1 MKIETEYNIGDTVFF
16 IHEDEIQKGVVQ
28 NLKIMV
34 HPNIYEKYN
43 VKCFFPDCGECTIEL
58 ASDRLFATPQALVEG
73 LMLNFS
79 NKEDDE
85 Q

>member
-16 IHEDEIQKGVVQ
+16 ILDGEIQKGVVQ
-28 NLKIMV
+28 DL
-34 HPNIYEKYN
+34 NISVNPDIHETYN
-43 VKCFFPDCGECTIEL
+43 VKGFHDCGEHTIEFD
-58 ASDRLFATPQALVEG
+58 SDRLFATPQALVEG

>member
-16 IHEDEIQKGVVQ
+16 IIDGKIQNGIVQ
-28 NLKIMV
+28 NL
-34 HPNIYEKYN
+34 NIIVNPDIHEEYN
-43 VKCFFPDCGECTIEL
+43 VKCFLPDCGENTIVL
-58 ASDRLFATPQALVEG
+58 FSDRLFATPQALVEG

>member
-16 IHEDEIQKGVVQ
+16 ILDGEIQKGVVQ
-28 NLKIMV
+28 EL
-34 HPNIYEKYN
+34 NISVNPYIHETYN
-43 VKCFFPDCGECTIEL
+43 VKCFSDCEEHTIEWD
-58 ASDRLFATPQALVEG
+58 SDRLFATPQALVEG

>member
-16 IHEDEIQKGVVQ
+16 IIDGKIQKGVVQ
-28 NLKIMV
+28 DL
-34 HPNIYEKYN
+34 NISVNPDIHETYN
-43 VKCFFPDCGECTIEL
+43 VKVFCPDCGEHTIEWD
-58 ASDRLFATPQALVEG
+58 SDRLFATPQALVEG